1 MQSSRTYA
9 YIYACIYHWCSKCI
23 WQDGN
28 AIFWDNDSLAALL
41 ALEVKSDLLILLVD
55 EAGLH
60 TSPPSE
66 PESELIHTYIEEKH
80 ADLVSYGPK
89 AKVGSKEGLDAK
101 VYAAQTLANAGVPV
115 IIAR

>member
-1 MQSSRTYA
+1 MNG
-9 YIYACIYHWCSKCI
+9 
-23 WQDGN
+23 QDGN

-55 EAGLH
+55 EEGLRANR
-60 TSPPSE
+60 PSE
-66 PESELIHTYIEEKH
+66 AESELIHTYIEDKH
-80 ADLVSYGPK
+80 ADVVNCGPK
-89 AKVGSKEGLDAK
+89 TMVASKESLDTK

>member
-1 MQSSRTYA
+1 MY
-9 YIYACIYHWCSKCI
+9 

-41 ALEVKSDLLILLVD
+41 ALEVKSDLLILLV
-55 EAGLH
+55 AGLH

-80 ADLVSYGPK
+80 ADLVNYGPK
-89 AKVGSKEGLDAK
+89 AKAGSKEGLDTK